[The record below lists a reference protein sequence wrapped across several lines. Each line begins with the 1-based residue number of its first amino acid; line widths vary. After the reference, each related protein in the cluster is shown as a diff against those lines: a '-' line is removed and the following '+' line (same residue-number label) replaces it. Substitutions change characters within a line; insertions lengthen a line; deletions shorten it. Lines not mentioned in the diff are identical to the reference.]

1 MNGTYFDFYGQYMI
15 PPFATAVTGV
25 SLFLFAVITL
35 ILAICLFGKR
45 SKVLYA
51 FNKTMAITGL
61 VISILLTLVYA
72 AIIGLVAASPELF
85 GYQGGGIIGAVRD
98 LTCGIFLLPAK
109 FGVDINF
116 AAMNTSIP
124 FIFYTLTVFVPAAI
138 GFITFIV
145 SCIAQRSSRKA
156 RNRAV
161 TQSAAPENS
170 TPVNMNQPVQNPAP
184 IPAPIPASAPAPV
197 PAPVQDNTPVNE
209 APIQKLMPEAAQ
221 TPFEAETPVAEENT
235 PAEEENT
242 PAEVKEVPTEVTET
256 PVAEEN
262 TPAEAENTPAEVEEV
277 PTEVAETSVAE
288 ENTPVEAEN
297 TPAEVKE
304 VPTEVAE
311 TPVAAETEEK
321 PIDED
326 KILNLVAT
334 PPAENTVTNDK
345 PLFCMNCGTALNGGA
360 FCMNCGTPAREQ
372 KKLCSNCKAELADD
386 ARFCMVCG
394 TKV

>member
-51 FNKTMAITGL
+51 FNKTMSITGL

-116 AAMNTSIP
+116 AAMNTSVP

-161 TQSAAPENS
+161 AQNIAPANS

-184 IPAPIPASAPAPV
+184 IPAPAPIPTPAPIPA

-221 TPFEAETPVAEENT
+221 VPFEAETPVAEENT
-235 PAEEENT
+235 PAE
-242 PAEVKEVPTEVTET
+242 
-256 PVAEEN
+256 
-262 TPAEAENTPAEVEEV
+262 AENI
-277 PTEVAETSVAE
+277 S
-288 ENTPVEAEN
+288 
-297 TPAEVKE
+297 AEVKE

-311 TPVAAETEEK
+311 TPVA
-321 PIDED
+321 
-326 KILNLVAT
+326 
-334 PPAENTVTNDK
+334 
-345 PLFCMNCGTALNGGA
+345 
-360 FCMNCGTPAREQ
+360 
-372 KKLCSNCKAELADD
+372 
-386 ARFCMVCG
+386 
-394 TKV
+394 

>member
-1 MNGTYFDFYGQYMI
+1 MNNMYFEYYGQYMI
-15 PPFATAVTGV
+15 PPFATAITGV

-51 FNKTMAITGL
+51 FNKTMSITGL
-61 VISILLTLVYA
+61 VISILLTVVYA

-85 GYQGGGIIGAVRD
+85 SYQGGGIIGAVRD
-98 LTCGIFLLPAK
+98 LTCGVFLLPAK

-124 FIFYTLTVFVPAAI
+124 FIFYTVTVFVPAAI
-138 GFITFIV
+138 GFIIFIV

-156 RNRAV
+156 RSRVV
-161 TQSAAPENS
+161 TQNTAPADNI
-170 TPVNMNQPVQNPAP
+170 PVNMNQPVQNPVPAP
-184 IPAPIPASAPAPV
+184 TSVPAPAPIPAPAPV
-197 PAPVQDNTPVNE
+197 PASVQDNTPVNE

-221 TPFEAETPVAEENT
+221 TPFVAETPTAEENA
-235 PAEEENT
+235 PAEADST
-242 PAEVKEVPTEVTET
+242 SAEVKET
-256 PVAEEN
+256 
-262 TPAEAENTPAEVEEV
+262 
-277 PTEVAETSVAE
+277 
-288 ENTPVEAEN
+288 
-297 TPAEVKE
+297 
-304 VPTEVAE
+304 PTEVAE
-311 TPVAAETEEK
+311 TPVAAEATEK
-321 PIDED
+321 PINED

-345 PLFCMNCGTALNGGA
+345 PLFCMNCGTALGGGA

-372 KKLCSNCKAELADD
+372 KKLCSSCKAELADD